1 MSKKNFKKLLQAK
14 RKEFVKWA
22 KDTNYY
28 SKVHIVDPLE
38 IEYE

>member
-1 MSKKNFKKLLQAK
+1 MSKKTFKNSMIRKH
-14 RKEFVKWA
+14 KEFAAWA

-28 SKVHIVDPLE
+28 NKVHIIDPLE

>member
-1 MSKKNFKKLLQAK
+1 MSKKSFKNSMIRN

-28 SKVHIVDPLE
+28 SKVHIIDPLE
-38 IEYE
+38 IEYA